1 LLFIV
6 SILICHA
13 SWQRPPQLTR
23 QQVDSI
29 LDQTDIPYES
39 RFMYDVFLDSTRET
53 DSSPYTYKYVPYER
67 SFSIPKSAE
76 EIKFEEEE
84 KRFRSW
90 REPAGWLLVAAM
102 IIFAR
107 WAYKEMRR
115 YNKGRLVVEDE
126 EDETILYDMPDDNP
140 DQRHYIN

>member
-1 LLFIV
+1 
-6 SILICHA
+6 
-13 SWQRPPQLTR
+13 
-23 QQVDSI
+23 
-29 LDQTDIPYES
+29 
-39 RFMYDVFLDSTRET
+39 MYDVFLDSTRET

-67 SFSIPKSAE
+67 SFTLPKSAE

-102 IIFAR
+102 IVFAR

-126 EDETILYDMPDDNP
+126 EDETILYDMPDDGP